1 MLTMVVGNVWAT
13 AQYEW
18 VQRFNG
24 TTTFDNDDLKK
35 ITDGEYTNN
44 VKFSISGV
52 SYYSGWGNK
61 WLEYPQL
68 KKKTSNSDSKF
79 TWSVEDDT
87 YRVKVTKII
96 AAVRGY
102 GAANSYAYFNSEAAK
117 KCGTLNTGEGGS
129 TDISIENS
137 NGLTSPVTF
146 TRDNRGV
153 VESTFTLH
161 NIRYTYKVEQ
171 RVPKFQYKAIAIAS
185 PNGGGN
191 VYASFTA
198 NSFSSAT
205 ATTTSYSGD
214 VLSTSTGMTKTAY
227 FKAEAKTGYNFVGWA
242 TSPNAT
248 TYLSTNLTYS
258 QDLTSYS
265 NDDATPTTLTLYAI
279 FKAKNDPIFTGNNIS
294 NLRVGHTQTADYVF
308 THTATT
314 KPSAD
319 SNADFYFTI
328 VHTPD
333 ATSKQGSPDA
343 SKVVSYNPE
352 TNEITALNSGSAT
365 ITFTHKETDN
375 YYKKTASY
383 TISVIKNTTSFKWND
398 TNLFWD
404 NERENYFQT
413 THTATP
419 ISIDN
424 QTDTEVALLHFNPND
439 KNDKHTLDLTTFNK
453 EGHTTKVTVTQAEN
467 YYWKKHTEEH
477 EIKPQDPSNH
487 VTFTIDSDEK
497 MTKIFKHS
505 SNNEDDLTWDNGI
518 RLGDDDWVLG
528 PGEGNKDGG
537 YDWSDKYIII
547 KFTGIPDSLF
557 LTTDTDDAATTGTG
571 SDLYFSISEGYI
583 PQGTEEI
590 TFTKTWEYTKQNN
603 DIALKLD
610 PQTRCIKLCYTGN
623 LRGWFKGTDKYSGVT
638 VTELDKFYAVETNT
652 DAEKTEIEH
661 LNFGHNQVTID
672 TTLYFD
678 IKYANA
684 GYKVKAVSNDSHF
697 TVRPENTSDMGGEK
711 MGVQTFAVTYTS
723 NDPYATTDNNSYITI
738 TDELEHI
745 KGHKDIVYLHA
756 SSDRAEQRLAWRD
769 DFAAVNTPVVRISHD
784 TIQHAAHS
792 SSKLEI
798 TYTSSDPTVI
808 QVIEEGTVL
817 KLLKPGEATIT
828 ATQKGN
834 NLFKPADQIEKTF
847 IVTDKLLQFIIWTDA
862 PTNIVK
868 SGDNQTIALNALV
881 HVQTDNGEIV
891 YSEERTNMLTYT
903 SGNPNIVS
911 VTDNTLHV
919 NAIGKTTLT
928 ASVVG
933 DEDYAEASL
942 TVPVIVRSETAGCPD
957 PLLYELEEP
966 IQFFQGDLFEIVKNP
981 IPLNTDVGIPGYV
994 IVEHTGNEWRL
1005 PIIGTTFYEAAIRVE
1020 EKTASNSNWTTKGTI
1035 YPQKGQVM
1043 LDTIAISRDAT
1054 EIRFVR
1060 NEGGQ
1065 GYQFLNK
1072 IEVHPAQYIEAVDEI
1087 DFGTI
1092 LVGSKET
1099 RTFDVNYSNIKDVL
1113 SPTPSSKDVVVAPKE
1128 FGACGTFGT
1137 QLITVD
1143 WTPSKVSPEN
1153 GFTIETITF
1162 FDSNSNREK
1171 VVTLKAFVQKGPQ
1184 SIFWDDWDGEKPE
1197 IISLC
1202 NLMPFPEK
1210 TTADLPITWTLIS
1223 GNEYAN
1229 FIDGTNILEL
1239 YQNGTITV
1247 QASSEASENYL
1258 AYSEEFTFVL
1268 EVTPIFLGTVDSSW
1282 ENVENWNFKRL
1293 PCEVEVAFIQAPAT
1307 LSSPATVQGITFA
1320 EGEQKVSLHITPTGG
1335 LTVNANG
1342 ITNAAE
1348 DGSSIVIDNTREGAG
1363 FLRIS
1368 PDYQGTMPYFTMR
1381 YQTKSTLDNGANK
1394 DATWQYIGAPG
1405 ANCQFTVD
1413 YITWLY
1419 QWSEPKNWLQQ
1430 SGTLTLSP
1438 FAGYAITQ
1446 YGQPT
1451 YELTAEAI
1459 TADRTITL
1467 TKTPS
1472 GMNGDNLF
1480 ANSYMAPIDAKNF
1493 TPEDFSD
1500 YGTGREDIEKTFY
1513 VFNSGSWNEWNK
1525 YNSLGQTIGSNGSTT
1540 PGQYCAIP
1548 ALSSKYLNN
1557 TYDITTIPPMQGVY
1571 VIAKNENAA
1580 IYLNYQK
1587 HVWRAGSTADL
1598 STDMHEPMR
1607 APSHNAYK
1615 PDNFRRLRIQINSS
1629 NSGADRMYVIQDTI
1643 TTPDYDNG
1651 YDAPNQL
1658 AEGLANIYT
1667 NEHFGQMEISCS
1679 NHIDSTFIGFTA
1691 GVDSIYTLTFN
1702 AIIGNDLHLHDLEN
1716 DSIIL
1721 LEEGTTYT
1729 FHTTPNS
1736 KNDLRF
1742 QILIHPEKQ
1751 LDFEEIE
1758 KDEIITGVADV
1769 HTTQVWSHGSC
1780 IYINNAPANTTA
1792 TLFNISGNQLLTTPI
1807 HHTPY
1812 TLDLSYLSKG
1822 VYLLQL
1828 NSNVYKFIIQ

>member
-1 MLTMVVGNVWAT
+1 M
-13 AQYEW
+13 
-18 VQRFNG
+18 
-24 TTTFDNDDLKK
+24 
-35 ITDGEYTNN
+35 
-44 VKFSISGV
+44 
-52 SYYSGWGNK
+52 
-61 WLEYPQL
+61 
-68 KKKTSNSDSKF
+68 
-79 TWSVEDDT
+79 
-87 YRVKVTKII
+87 
-96 AAVRGY
+96 
-102 GAANSYAYFNSEAAK
+102 
-117 KCGTLNTGEGGS
+117 
-129 TDISIENS
+129 
-137 NGLTSPVTF
+137 
-146 TRDNRGV
+146 
-153 VESTFTLH
+153 
-161 NIRYTYKVEQ
+161 
-171 RVPKFQYKAIAIAS
+171 
-185 PNGGGN
+185 
-191 VYASFTA
+191 
-198 NSFSSAT
+198 
-205 ATTTSYSGD
+205 
-214 VLSTSTGMTKTAY
+214 
-227 FKAEAKTGYNFVGWA
+227 
-242 TSPNAT
+242 
-248 TYLSTNLTYS
+248 
-258 QDLTSYS
+258 
-265 NDDATPTTLTLYAI
+265 
-279 FKAKNDPIFTGNNIS
+279 
-294 NLRVGHTQTADYVF
+294 
-308 THTATT
+308 
-314 KPSAD
+314 
-319 SNADFYFTI
+319 
-328 VHTPD
+328 
-333 ATSKQGSPDA
+333 
-343 SKVVSYNPE
+343 
-352 TNEITALNSGSAT
+352 
-365 ITFTHKETDN
+365 
-375 YYKKTASY
+375 
-383 TISVIKNTTSFKWND
+383 
-398 TNLFWD
+398 
-404 NERENYFQT
+404 
-413 THTATP
+413 
-419 ISIDN
+419 
-424 QTDTEVALLHFNPND
+424 
-439 KNDKHTLDLTTFNK
+439 
-453 EGHTTKVTVTQAEN
+453 
-467 YYWKKHTEEH
+467 
-477 EIKPQDPSNH
+477 
-487 VTFTIDSDEK
+487 TFTIDSEEK

-518 RLGDDDWVLG
+518 RLGDDDWVAG
-528 PGEGNKDGG
+528 PGGGNKDGG
-537 YDWSDKYIII
+537 FDWSDKYIII

-583 PQGTEEI
+583 PQGTEDI

-638 VTELDKFYAVETNT
+638 VTELDEFYAVETT
-652 DAEKTEIEH
+652 KETEKTEIEH

-723 NDPYATTDNNSYITI
+723 NNPYATTDNNSYITI

-769 DFAAVNTPVVRISHD
+769 DFAAVDKPVVRISHD

-792 SSKLEI
+792 SSKLDI
-798 TYTSSDPTVI
+798 TYTSSDTTVI

-862 PTNIVK
+862 PTDIVK
-868 SGDNQTIALNALV
+868 SGDNQTITLNALV

-891 YSEERTNMLTYT
+891 YSEERTNMLEYT
-903 SGNPNIVS
+903 SGSPSIVS

-919 NAIGKTTLT
+919 NATGKTTLT

-933 DEDYAEASL
+933 NEDYTEASL

-994 IVEHTGNEWRL
+994 IIEHTGNEWRL
-1005 PIIGTTFYEAAIRVE
+1005 PIIGTTFYAAAIRVE

-1113 SPTPSSKDVVVAPKE
+1113 SPIPSSKDVVVTPKE

-1162 FDSNSNREK
+1162 FDSNSDMAK

-1184 SIFWDDWDGEKPE
+1184 SIFWNDWDGEKPE

-1210 TTADLPITWTLIS
+1210 TTADLPITWTIIS
-1223 GNEYAN
+1223 GDEYAN

-1293 PCEVEVAFIQAPAT
+1293 PCEAEVAFIQAPAT
-1307 LSSPATVQGITFA
+1307 LSSHATVQGITFA

-1348 DGSSIVIDNTREGAG
+1348 DGSSIVIDNTCEGAG

-1381 YQTKSTLDNGANK
+1381 YQTKSTLDYGANK

-1405 ANCQFTVD
+1405 NNTTIYVD
-1413 YITWLY
+1413 YNTWLY
-1419 QWSEPKNWLQQ
+1419 RMDETTADGWVLQDRVAHVP
-1430 SGTLTLSP
+1430 LNA
-1438 FAGYAITQ
+1438 FDGYAITQ

-1451 YELTAEAI
+1451 YEWTAQCTNQNHTLPLTY
-1459 TADRTITL
+1459 TQ
-1467 TKTPS
+1467 
-1472 GMNGDNLF
+1472 NGRKGRHIF
-1480 ANSYMAPIDAKNF
+1480 ANSYSAPIDVKALKGLIQYYAGNESRF
-1493 TPEDFSD
+1493 RIDETV
-1500 YGTGREDIEKTFY
+1500 YI
-1513 VFNSGSWNEWNK
+1513 FNSGSWNAWNTQ
-1525 YNSLGQTIGSNGSTT
+1525 SQTGDDT
-1540 PGQYCAIP
+1540 PGQYYAIP
-1548 ALSSKYLNN
+1548 IAAAAANYLSEEQ
-1557 TYDITTIPPMQGVY
+1557 TVIPPMQGFYMRVRSKTPLDQLDETEQVGQIVLDY
-1571 VIAKNENAA
+1571 NTLVMGNNHSM
-1580 IYLNYQK
+1580 N
-1587 HVWRAGSTADL
+1587 TA
-1598 STDMHEPMR
+1598 MR
-1607 APSHNAYK
+1607 APQHPIPNPY
-1615 PDNFRRLRIQINSS
+1615 DNLLRIRIQVTSA
-1629 NSGADRMYVIQDTI
+1629 NSGTDRVYVIQDEINTNK
-1643 TTPDYDNG
+1643 YNNG
-1651 YDAPNQL
+1651 YDAPNQ
-1658 AEGLANIYT
+1658 ETKGLVNIYT
-1667 NEHFGQMEISCS
+1667 NESFGKMEVSCS
-1679 NHIDSTFIGFTA
+1679 NNIDSLYIGFMA
-1691 GVDSIYTLTFN
+1691 GEDSLYTLHFG
-1702 AIIGNDLHLHDLEN
+1702 AQRGQIYLKDLHN
-1716 DSIIL
+1716 DSIIHMRNNQQYHFTAAPL
-1721 LEEGTTYT
+1721 STNNT
-1729 FHTTPNS
+1729 
-1736 KNDLRF
+1736 RF
-1742 QILIHPEKQ
+1742 QILLLPDTR
-1751 LDFEEIE
+1751 LDFPTEERNELVSDIHNTI
-1758 KDEIITGVADV
+1758 DTPLSP
-1769 HTTQVWSHGSC
+1769 QVWSDGYS
-1780 IYINNAPANTTA
+1780 IYISNAPIHSTA
-1792 TLFNISGNQLLTTPI
+1792 TLFNIGGQPLFSTTL
-1807 HHTPY
+1807 HDMPY
-1812 TLDLSYLSKG
+1812 TIDISHLPAG
-1822 VYLLQL
+1822 VYVLRL
-1828 NSNVYKFIIQ
+1828 NNQAYKFICQ